1 MKTLT
6 LTDRRLIARKIIN
19 EVNEIID
26 LKNKGIVANLTSR
39 GIIKSL
45 NNDHIAQMLKLRA
58 RFYYKIENMKKHI
71 DEIDEQYY
79 DFLKSR
85 DIPHNRYTSYI
96 KDFFTVDKYVESMV
110 ETNYLNKKVCLTKE
124 DEIATELLITNDKEL
139 NDVIASLKKSLLKN
153 VTK

>member
-45 NNDHIAQMLKLRA
+45 NNDHIAQMLKLRVKLCD
-58 RFYYKIENMKKHI
+58 KIEDMNNIMI
-71 DEIDEQYY
+71 
-79 DFLKSR
+79 FLEVK
-85 DIPHNRYTSYI
+85 IY
-96 KDFFTVDKYVESMV
+96 
-110 ETNYLNKKVCLTKE
+110 
-124 DEIATELLITNDKEL
+124 LITDIHLIQK
-139 NDVIASLKKSLLKN
+139 ISLR
-153 VTK
+153 

>member
-58 RFYYKIENMKKHI
+58 SLYDKIEDMKKRI
-71 DEIDEQYY
+71 DAIDEQYY
-79 DFLKSR
+79 DFLKSK

-96 KDFFTVDKYVESMV
+96 KDFFTVDNYVESMV

-124 DEIATELLITNDKEL
+124 DEIATELLLTNDKEL

>member
-45 NNDHIAQMLKLRA
+45 NNDHIAQMLKLRVKLCD
-58 RFYYKIENMKKHI
+58 KIEDMNKHI

-79 DFLKSR
+79 DFLRSK
-85 DIPHNRYTSYI
+85 DIPHNRYTSNT
-96 KDFFTVDKYVESMV
+96 KNFFTVDRYVENMV
-110 ETNYLNKKVCLTKE
+110 EKNYLNKKVCLTKE
-124 DEIATELLITNDKEL
+124 DEIATELLLTNDKEL